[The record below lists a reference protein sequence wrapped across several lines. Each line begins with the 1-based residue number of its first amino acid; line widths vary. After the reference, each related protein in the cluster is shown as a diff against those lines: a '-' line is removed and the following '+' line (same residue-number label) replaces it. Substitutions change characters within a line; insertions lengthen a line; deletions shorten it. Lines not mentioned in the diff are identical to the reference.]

1 MLTPPLQGRTL
12 PMIGLVALV
21 MGTAALTVHDPYVQL
36 ILGTIPIWAALAL
49 SWNLFSGYTGLLS
62 FGHATFFGLGAFTVA
77 LLAIKLG
84 VSPWIGLVA
93 AAGVGAV
100 AALIIGSVTFRLR
113 GHYFALAMLA
123 YPSLFI
129 FLFDWM
135 GWQELSFPNHRDQPW
150 LFMQFADNRWPTFIA
165 VVVMTAMMLITHWVE
180 RSRFGLAMLA
190 IKQNEVAAEA
200 AGIDTLRVK
209 MIAFVASGA
218 LGGLVGGL
226 HAVLLQ
232 VVTPHGVLGTVISA
246 QALILTLFGGIGTLW
261 GPVIGAVT
269 LVPLTEALRA
279 QLGHVLPGIQG
290 VIYGLTIMAVILLA
304 PEGVYWKLRD
314 LLIARRKARPSAAMP
329 TATAAV
335 MQAHTH
341 QSQPGAA
348 PAAGRT
354 GPILEVRGLSK
365 FFGGLKANQDVCF
378 DVRRGEILGIIGPN
392 GAGKTTLFNVL
403 NGILPPTAGTVTLAG
418 EAAQGLRPNRLNH
431 RGLGR
436 TFQVARPFAR
446 MNVLH
451 NVVVGAIAGSRSAD
465 DALARARDALASV
478 GLAHKADA
486 AIGELTN
493 LELRL
498 MELARALAGRPQLLL
513 LDETLAGL
521 GAGEVETMVQV
532 IQRLP
537 AAGQTIAI
545 IEHTM
550 HAMTRLA
557 DRFLVLDHGQVIAQ
571 GDPATVMAHP
581 DVIDAYLGKKWA
593 AQHRAATTTPATPAQ
608 HRTEIGRDVAA

>member
-1 MLTPPLQGRTL
+1 MLSSPFHGRTL
-12 PMIGLVALV
+12 PMIGIVAVV
-21 MGTAALTVHDPYVQL
+21 MGTAALTVHDPYIQL

-49 SWNLFSGYTGLLS
+49 SWNLFSGYTGLVS
-62 FGHATFFGLGAFTVA
+62 FGHATFFGLGAYTVA
-77 LLAIKLG
+77 LLGIKFG
-84 VSPWIGLVA
+84 VSPWLGLVA
-93 AAGVGAV
+93 AAGVGAA

-123 YPSLFI
+123 YPALFI
-129 FLFDWM
+129 FVFDWM

-150 LFMQFADNRWPTFIA
+150 RYMQFDDHRWPTFIA
-165 VVVMTAMMLITHWVE
+165 VGMMTAMMLITHWVE

-218 LGGLVGGL
+218 LGALVGGL
-226 HAVLLQ
+226 HAVVLQ
-232 VVTPHGVLGTVISA
+232 VVTPHGVLGVVISA
-246 QALILTLFGGIGTLW
+246 QALILTLFGGVGTLW

-269 LVPLTEALRA
+269 LVPLTEMLRA

-290 VIYGLTIMAVILLA
+290 VIYGLVIMLVVLLA
-304 PEGVYWKLRD
+304 PEGVYWRVRD
-314 LLIARRKARPSAAMP
+314 MLSARRKGAAAAEASATVPVPAGPARSTATRTVARPGLSE
-329 TATAAV
+329 
-335 MQAHTH
+335 
-341 QSQPGAA
+341 SILE
-348 PAAGRT
+348 
-354 GPILEVRGLSK
+354 PILEVRGLCK
-365 FFGGLKANQDVCF
+365 FFGGLKAVQDVTF

-403 NGILPPTAGTVTLAG
+403 NGILSPTAGTVTLAG
-418 EAAQGLRPNRLNH
+418 KPVRALRPNRLNH

-446 MNVLH
+446 MSVLH
-451 NVVVGAIAGSRSAD
+451 NVVVGAIAGSRSAA
-465 DALARARDALASV
+465 DALVGARAALVTV
-478 GLAHKADA
+478 GLAAKADA
-486 AIGELTN
+486 AVSELTN

-498 MELARALAGRPQLLL
+498 MELARALAGQPQLLL

-521 GAGEVETMVQV
+521 GAREVDAMVQV

-537 AAGQTIAI
+537 AAGHTVVI

-550 HAMTRLA
+550 HAMTRMA
-557 DRFLVLDHGQVIAQ
+557 NRFLVLNHGQVIAE
-571 GDPATVMAHP
+571 GDPAAVMAHP

-593 AQHRAATTTPATPAQ
+593 AQHRGRAPAQ
-608 HRTEIGRDVAA
+608 QEAGDVTA

>member
-1 MLTPPLQGRTL
+1 MLTSPLHGRTL
-12 PMIGLVALV
+12 PMIGAVAVV
-21 MGTAALTVHDPYVQL
+21 MGTAALTIRDPYVQL

-49 SWNLFSGYTGLLS
+49 SWNLFSGYTGLVS

-84 VSPWIGLVA
+84 VSPWFGLLA

-100 AALIIGSVTFRLR
+100 AALVIGSVTFRLR

-123 YPSLFI
+123 YPALFI

-135 GWQELSFPNHRDQPW
+135 GWQELSFPNHRDEPW
-150 LFMQFADNRWPTFIA
+150 RHMQFADHRWPTFIA
-165 VVVMTAMMLITHWVE
+165 VGLMTAMMLITHWVE

-218 LGGLVGGL
+218 LGALVGGL
-226 HAVLLQ
+226 HAVVLQ

-246 QALILTLFGGIGTLW
+246 QALILTLFGGVGTLW
-261 GPVIGAVT
+261 GPLIGAVT

-290 VIYGLTIMAVILLA
+290 VIYGLTIMLVIVLA

-314 LLIARRKARPSAAMP
+314 LLPARRR
-329 TATAAV
+329 
-335 MQAHTH
+335 
-341 QSQPGAA
+341 AA
-348 PAAGRT
+348 PAPAPHVAAEPARPAAARLESA
-354 GPILEVRGLSK
+354 GPILQVRGLSK
-365 FFGGLKANQDVCF
+365 SFGGLKANQDVSF

-403 NGILPPTAGTVTLAG
+403 NGILPPTAGDVTLAG
-418 EAAQGLRPNRLNH
+418 EPARGLRPNRLNH

-446 MNVLH
+446 MSVLH
-451 NVVVGAIAGSRSAD
+451 NVAVGAVAGSRSAG
-465 DALARARDALASV
+465 DALARAREALDAV
-478 GLAHKADA
+478 GLAAKADA
-486 AIGELTN
+486 PVGELTN
-493 LELRL
+493 LDLRL
-498 MELARALAGRPQLLL
+498 MELARALAGRPRLLL

-521 GAGEVETMVQV
+521 GAREVEAMVQV

-537 AAGQTIAI
+537 AAGQTIVI

-557 DRFLVLDHGQVIAQ
+557 DRFLVLDHGQVIAE

-581 DVIDAYLGKKWA
+581 DVVDAYLGKKWA
-593 AQHRAATTTPATPAQ
+593 RRQRAAARQQEAS
-608 HRTEIGRDVAA
+608 GVAA

>member
-1 MLTPPLQGRTL
+1 MLTSALQGRTL
-12 PMIGLVALV
+12 PMIGVVAIV
-21 MGTAALTVHDPYVQL
+21 MGTAALTIHDPYIQL

-49 SWNLFSGYTGLLS
+49 SWNLFSGYTGLVS

-84 VSPWIGLVA
+84 VSPWLGLAA

-123 YPSLFI
+123 YPALFI
-129 FLFDWM
+129 FVFDWM
-135 GWQELSFPNHRDQPW
+135 GWQELSFPNHRDEPW
-150 LFMQFADNRWPTFIA
+150 RYMQFADHRWPTFIA
-165 VVVMTAMMLITHWVE
+165 VGVMTAMMLITLWVE

-218 LGGLVGGL
+218 LGALVGGL
-226 HAVLLQ
+226 HAVVLQ

-246 QALILTLFGGIGTLW
+246 QALILTLFGGVGTLW
-261 GPVIGAVT
+261 GPVIGAMT

-290 VIYGLTIMAVILLA
+290 VIYGLTIMLVILLA

-314 LLIARRKARPSAAMP
+314 LLLTRRR
-329 TATAAV
+329 T
-335 MQAHTH
+335 
-341 QSQPGAA
+341 A
-348 PAAGRT
+348 PAPVPAPQMRAEPAPPVATRAAGIGT

-365 FFGGLKANQDVCF
+365 FFGGLKANQGVSF

-403 NGILPPTAGTVTLAG
+403 NGILPPTAGAVTLAG
-418 EAAQGLRPNRLNH
+418 ESVRGLRPNRLNH

-446 MNVLH
+446 MSVLH
-451 NVVVGAIAGSRSAD
+451 NVVVGAIAGSRSAG
-465 DALARARDALASV
+465 DALARARDALATV
-478 GLAHKADA
+478 GLAAKADA
-486 AIGELTN
+486 LVGELTN

-498 MELARALAGRPQLLL
+498 MELARALAGQPQLLL

-521 GAGEVETMVQV
+521 GAREVEAMLEV

-537 AAGQTIAI
+537 AAGQTIVI

-550 HAMTRLA
+550 HAMTRMA
-557 DRFLVLDHGQVIAQ
+557 NRFIVLDHGQVIAE
-571 GDPATVMAHP
+571 GDPAAVMAHP

-593 AQHRAATTTPATPAQ
+593 AQHRAAAQPATK
-608 HRTEIGRDVAA
+608 EGRDVAT

>member
-1 MLTPPLQGRTL
+1 MLQPLWQGRTL
-12 PMIGLVALV
+12 PMIGVIGVA
-21 MGTAALTVHDPYVQL
+21 MATAALSIGDAYVQL

-49 SWNLFSGYTGLLS
+49 SWNLFSGYTGLVS
-62 FGHATFFGLGAFTVA
+62 FGHSTFFGLGAFAVA
-77 LLAIKLG
+77 LLAVKFGI
-84 VSPWIGLVA
+84 SPWFGLLA

-100 AALIIGSVTFRLR
+100 AALLIGSITFRLR

-123 YPSLFI
+123 YPALFI
-129 FLFDWM
+129 FVFDWM
-135 GWQELSFPNHRDQPW
+135 GWQELSFPIHREDAW
-150 LFMQFADNRWPTFIA
+150 RHMQFADHRWPTFIA
-165 VVVMTAMMLITHWVE
+165 VVLMVALMGITHVVE

-209 MIAFVASGA
+209 MLAFVASGA
-218 LGGLVGGL
+218 LCALVGGL
-226 HAVLLQ
+226 HAVVLQ

-246 QALILTLFGGIGTLW
+246 QALILTLFGGAGTLW
-261 GPVIGAVT
+261 GPLIGAMT

-290 VIYGLTIMAVILLA
+290 VIYGITVMLVILLA
-304 PEGVYWKLRD
+304 PEGVYWKARD
-314 LLIARRKARPSAAMP
+314 LLRRRSTPASPRPSTEASVPAP
-329 TATAAV
+329 EPV
-335 MQAHTH
+335 RLV
-341 QSQPGAA
+341 AA
-348 PAAGRT
+348 PSGT
-354 GPILEVRGLSK
+354 ETLLEVKGLSK
-365 FFGGLKANQDVCF
+365 SFGGLKAVQDASF

-392 GAGKTTLFNVL
+392 GAGKTTLFNLL
-403 NGILPPTAGTVTLAG
+403 NGIQPASAGTVMLDGQPAH
-418 EAAQGLRPNRLNH
+418 GLRSSRLNR

-451 NVVVGAIAGSRSAD
+451 NVVAGAIAGSTSAD
-465 DALARARDALASV
+465 DALAQARSALSTV
-478 GLAHKADA
+478 GLLAKADA
-486 AIGELTN
+486 AVGELTN

-521 GAGEVETMVQV
+521 GSREVEAMVQV
-532 IQRLP
+532 IRRLP
-537 AAGQTIAI
+537 AAGLTIVI

-550 HAMTRLA
+550 QAMTRLA
-557 DRFLVLDHGQVIAQ
+557 DRFLVLDHGQVIAI
-571 GDPATVMAHP
+571 GDPSSVMANP

-593 AQHRAATTTPATPAQ
+593 RRHAAGAA
-608 HRTEIGRDVAA
+608 IGGAGHAAA